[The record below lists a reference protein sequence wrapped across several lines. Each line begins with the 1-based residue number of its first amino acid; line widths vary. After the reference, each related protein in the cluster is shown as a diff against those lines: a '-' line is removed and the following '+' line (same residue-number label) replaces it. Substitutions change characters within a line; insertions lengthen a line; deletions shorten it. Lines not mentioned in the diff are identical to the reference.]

1 MAVFGNCSNLAFIGM
16 RDAVGD
22 ESFLELPQSL
32 TTIGK
37 YAFSFSGSSPIY
49 LILHMHPIDQPYC
62 FQISALTKMQMKRK
76 KLQWPAM
83 QTYPMV

>member
-1 MAVFGNCSNLAFIGM
+1 MAVFGNCSNFLAFIGM

-22 ESFLELPQSL
+22 ENFWNFPQRSL

-49 LILHMHPIDQPYC
+49 QRWKNDGLVVGIPASVTTIKASAFPIG
-62 FQISALTKMQMKRK
+62 TMQ
-76 KLQWPAM
+76 
-83 QTYPMV
+83 

>member
-22 ESFLELPQSL
+22 ENFLELPQSL

-49 LILHMHPIDQPYC
+49 QKDE
-62 FQISALTKMQMKRK
+62 K
-76 KLQWPAM
+76 
-83 QTYPMV
+83 